1 MFDNILCILDKS
13 SKNYS
18 ISCPQVAPWVF
29 WHFPLNFWTAT
40 SSSNVQVWK
49 EIKRARAVNCN
60 FQRPHALGLP
70 SSGRRVC
77 YRRRSE
83 LPRPFLVD
91 TVLASLFNMCA
102 KDKRSG
108 PPPPLHAQ
116 QNFASM
122 NNQVFFNVLQ
132 YILIFSMFSSEA
144 LLNQYMESGFLMFFQ
159 MISSGFILELDV
171 VQLCE
176 TLMIMLSH

>member
-1 MFDNILCILDKS
+1 
-13 SKNYS
+13 
-18 ISCPQVAPWVF
+18 
-29 WHFPLNFWTAT
+29 
-40 SSSNVQVWK
+40 
-49 EIKRARAVNCN
+49 
-60 FQRPHALGLP
+60 
-70 SSGRRVC
+70 
-77 YRRRSE
+77 
-83 LPRPFLVD
+83 
-91 TVLASLFNMCA
+91 MCA

-108 PPPPLHAQ
+108 PPPPLQAQ

-159 MISSGFILELDV
+159 MISSGFIQELDV